1 MSQALLHTSNL
12 GINFGAFAAVS
23 GITLSLMPGQRQ
35 ALIGPNGAGKTSL
48 INLLT
53 GVYKPSTGDIFL
65 AGENINALSFDARVR
80 KGLVRTFQLNT
91 LCLGMTPLDTLL
103 MTLMERERKGM
114 VWWKPMYQFDALR
127 MEAMQ
132 LLTQVGL
139 QGVEHHLVGELAYGK
154 QRLLEIAL
162 ALALKPKVLLLDE
175 PAAGIPE
182 GESDEVFHVIEQLPA
197 TMSVV
202 FIEHDMDLVFHFAQR
217 IAVLVAGKIIVDGTA
232 NEIIDHPQ
240 VREAYLGADFC
251 AKGKSL

>member
-1 MSQALLHTSNL
+1 MKTSLLKTTNL
-12 GINFGAFAAVS
+12 GIKFGAFEAVS
-23 GITLSLMPGQRQ
+23 EVNLNLVPGQRQ

-53 GVYKPSTGDIFL
+53 GVYKPTSGSIHLQDD
-65 AGENINALSFDARVR
+65 NISQLSFDARVR

-91 LCLGMTPLDTLL
+91 LCLGLTSLDATL
-103 MTLMERERKGM
+103 MALMEREHQGHI
-114 VWWKPMYQFDALR
+114 WWKPMYQFEALHQ
-127 MEAMQ
+127 EAE
-132 LLTQVGL
+132 LLLDQVGL
-139 QGVEHHLVGELAYGK
+139 KHCQNTLVGELAYGK

-182 GESDEVFHVIEQLPA
+182 GESDEIFHVIDQLPNNI
-197 TMSVV
+197 SVV

-232 NEIIDHPQ
+232 DEIVDHPL

-251 AKGKSL
+251 AKGKMV

>member
-1 MSQALLHTSNL
+1 MTATLLNTTDL

-23 GITLSLMPGQRQ
+23 EVNLRLVPGQRQ

-53 GVYKPSTGDIFL
+53 GVYKPTFGSIYLGE
-65 AGENINALSFDARVR
+65 ENINQLSFDARVR

-91 LCLGMTPLDTLL
+91 LCLGMTPLDSVL
-103 MTLMERERKGM
+103 MALTEREEKGH
-114 VWWKPMYQFDALR
+114 VWWKPIYQFDALYI
-127 MEAMQ
+127 EAEQ
-132 LLTQVGL
+132 LLQQVGL
-139 QGVEHHLVGELAYGK
+139 GDVMQHKVGELAYGK

-162 ALALKPKVLLLDE
+162 ALALKPTVLLLDE

-182 GESDEVFHVIEQLPA
+182 GESDEIFHVIEQLPQ

-202 FIEHDMDLVFHFAQR
+202 FIEHDMELVFHFAQR

-232 NEIIDHPQ
+232 DEIVDHPL

-251 AKGKSL
+251 SKGKVA